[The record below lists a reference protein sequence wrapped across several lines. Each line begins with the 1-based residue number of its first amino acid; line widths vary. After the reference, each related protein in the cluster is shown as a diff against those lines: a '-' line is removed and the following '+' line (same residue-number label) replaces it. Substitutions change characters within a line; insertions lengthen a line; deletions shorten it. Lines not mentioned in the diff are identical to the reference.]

1 MESSR
6 WGARACTFNP
16 KASTGRWSKPHRKW
30 ANEKP
35 ARVFQASHWSI
46 SPSSDEA
53 RGARWRHR
61 VARVPIGAW
70 IGRRGEIRARRE
82 AWYGRRSSTTHTYR
96 HLCCAR
102 LLAVLITRCGA
113 VLRSGEH
120 RGRERDQGTRAR
132 ATSRSTTCDTAHTRV
147 RFRNHGSLDPSHGH
161 GESVYS
167 WLRGPAQDG
176 AGTAVCCCGVT
187 AVERNFFVGC
197 VI

>member
-1 MESSR
+1 MRSQHVCLRLLIGRSALRDRVRGDRRMTSR
-6 WGARACTFNP
+6 RSCAA
-16 KASTGRWSKPHRKW
+16 
-30 ANEKP
+30 
-35 ARVFQASHWSI
+35 
-46 SPSSDEA
+46 
-53 RGARWRHR
+53 
-61 VARVPIGAW
+61 GAW

-96 HLCCAR
+96 HLCCAP
-102 LLAVLITRCGA
+102 LLAVLVTRCPA
-113 VLRSGEH
+113 LLRSGGR
-120 RGRERDQGTRAR
+120 RGRERDQGRRAR

-167 WLRGPAQDG
+167 WLRGSAQDG

-187 AVERNFFVGC
+187 TVERDFFEGC

>member
-1 MESSR
+1 MCFR
-6 WGARACTFNP
+6 LLI
-16 KASTGRWSKPHRKW
+16 GRSAHR
-30 ANEKP
+30 
-35 ARVFQASHWSI
+35 V
-46 SPSSDEA
+46 DEA
-53 RGARWRHR
+53 RGDRRRHR

-120 RGRERDQGTRAR
+120 RGRERDQGKRAR
-132 ATSRSTTCDTAHTRV
+132 ATSRSTTCDTTHTRV

-161 GESVYS
+161 GESLYS
-167 WLRGPAQDG
+167 WLRGSARRSRYGRVLLWSDDG
-176 AGTAVCCCGVT
+176 RARLFRGMRDL
-187 AVERNFFVGC
+187 E
-197 VI
+197 